1 MKTLDDFDFEGK
13 VAIVRVD
20 FNSPIDPET
29 KRILDD
35 YRIRAHSK
43 TIRELSKKGARVVVL
58 SHQGRPGRPD
68 FISLREHAN
77 LLGRFLGKEVGYTDD
92 VFGAE
97 AMREISK
104 LKDGDVLVLGNVRKF
119 EGEMESKSAEEHAR
133 SELVRRLAPL
143 ADVFVLDAFSSA
155 HRAHASVIGFT
166 AVLPSLAG
174 RVMEKE
180 LRALEAVLNDP
191 KRPCIYI
198 LGGVK
203 IEDSLKILGRVF
215 EEGVADLVLTGGVFA
230 NLILLAKGFELGEPS
245 MVEIRDGELL
255 DEARRLVSSYPE
267 RLKVPIDVAVD
278 AGGRVEMDVEE
289 LPSEYKI
296 MDIGSRT
303 IRLYSEL
310 IKGARSILFN
320 GPVGVFER
328 EEFGKGTR
336 EILKAI
342 ASSDAFSLVGG
353 GHSLAAVKKYGLE
366 KGISYLSTAGRALLA
381 YLMEEELP
389 GLKALERG
397 GKSI

>member
-191 KRPCIYI
+191 KRPCVYI

-215 EEGVADLVLTGGVFA
+215 EDGVADLVLTGGVFA

>member
-1 MKTLDDFDFEGK
+1 MKTLDDFDFKGK

-43 TIRELSKKGARVVVL
+43 TIRELSEKGARVVVL

-68 FISLREHAN
+68 FVSLREHAT
-77 LLGRFLGKEVGYTDD
+77 LLSKFIGREVRYTDD

-97 AMREISK
+97 AIREISR
-104 LKDGDVLVLGNVRKF
+104 LKDGEVLVLGNVRKF

-133 SELVRRLAPL
+133 SELVRSLAPL

-180 LRALEAVLNDP
+180 LKALEAVLDDP
-191 KRPCIYI
+191 ERPCVYI

-215 EEGVADLVLTGGVFA
+215 EEDVADLVLTGGVFA
-230 NLILLAKGFELGEPS
+230 NLILLAMGFELGEPS
-245 MVEIRDGELL
+245 MEEIRDGKLL
-255 DEARRLVSSYPE
+255 DEARRLVNSYPE
-267 RLKVPIDVAVD
+267 RLKAPIDVAVD
-278 AGGRVEMDVEE
+278 AGGRVEISVEE
-289 LPSEYKI
+289 LPSEHKI

-328 EEFGKGTR
+328 EEFEKGTR

-353 GHSLAAVKKYGLE
+353 GHSIAAVKKYGLE
-366 KGISYLSTAGRALLA
+366 DGISYMSTAGGALMA

>member
-1 MKTLDDFDFEGK
+1 MKTLDDFDFKGK

-20 FNSPIDPET
+20 FNSPIDPKT

-35 YRIRAHSK
+35 YRIRAHSE
-43 TIRELSKKGARVVVL
+43 TIRELSEKGARVVVL

-68 FISLREHAN
+68 FVSLREHAT
-77 LLGRFLGKEVGYTDD
+77 LLSKFIGKEVRYTDD

-97 AMREISK
+97 AIGEISR
-104 LKDGDVLVLGNVRKF
+104 LKDGEVLVLGNVRKF
-119 EGEMESKSAEEHAR
+119 EGEMENKSAEEHAR
-133 SELVRRLAPL
+133 SELVRSLAPL

-180 LRALEAVLNDP
+180 LKALEAVLDDP
-191 KRPCIYI
+191 ERPCVYI

-230 NLILLAKGFELGEPS
+230 NLILLAKGFELGEAS
-245 MVEIRDGELL
+245 MEEIRDGKLL
-255 DEARRLVSSYPE
+255 DEARRLVNSYPE
-267 RLKVPIDVAVD
+267 RLKAPMDVAVD
-278 AGGRVEMDVEE
+278 AGGRVEISVEE
-289 LPSEYKI
+289 LPSEHKI

-328 EEFGKGTR
+328 EEFEKGTR
-336 EILKAI
+336 ELLKAI

-353 GHSLAAVKKYGLE
+353 GHSIAAVKKYGLE
-366 KGISYLSTAGRALLA
+366 DGISYMSTAGGALMA